1 MYYWPNALLHKEVI
15 WRKIVKNYLLLQWS
29 VEYYPNLLSPM
40 MNGTPPKITLPYKNL
55 RKLNT
60 EMIRVKSFVKEQF
73 LLVKNTL
80 KDKLCK
86 STKLNE
92 TSDEKHSVDEV
103 RQLRKGK
110 NRNWI
115 TPVPVQNYSFLI
127 KRIISAG
134 KNTQKCYLN
143 K

>member
-1 MYYWPNALLHKEVI
+1 
-15 WRKIVKNYLLLQWS
+15 
-29 VEYYPNLLSPM
+29 
-40 MNGTPPKITLPYKNL
+40 MNDTPPKITLPNKNL

-86 STKLNE
+86 STKLHE

-103 RQLRKGK
+103 RQLREGK
-110 NRNWI
+110 NRN
-115 TPVPVQNYSFLI
+115 
-127 KRIISAG
+127 
-134 KNTQKCYLN
+134 
-143 K
+143 